1 MPIPPWGAELRF
13 VLTLFHNRKLREPVV
28 CIQLQV
34 FARGP
39 RPAFGVTPDMPTI
52 VPLTPEAAWL
62 PALLTLAD
70 WETPFVPALV
80 LAPHPDDETL
90 GAGGLVA
97 KLCRAGVPVTV
108 VAITDGEGGYADT
121 PHLGDIRVLE
131 QTEALRRLG
140 VPEHRIYRLHLPD
153 REISRHEEELVDLLL
168 PLVTA
173 DMHLV
178 APWQRDFHPDHEAA
192 GRAAARVAQLKHLP
206 ITYYLFWTW
215 HRAQPAILDG
225 LGVTKLGLSDSEL
238 KLKLHA
244 LQAYASQFQHGDG
257 QPILSPELLAPAH
270 RAFEVYIR

>member
-1 MPIPPWGAELRF
+1 
-13 VLTLFHNRKLREPVV
+13 
-28 CIQLQV
+28 
-34 FARGP
+34 
-39 RPAFGVTPDMPTI
+39 MPTI